1 MHIQELA
8 SATNITFINYTRG
21 FIKSFWFANFLT
33 AEDGHDYCV
42 VACLST
48 IGLDGVKAYTTIM
61 DITAKTY
68 YSETSLTPGQISSDS
83 TPRSW
88 LCMPYP
94 VTNSPKSWLGAPSP
108 AALST

>member
-1 MHIQELA
+1 MHIQKLA

-68 YSETSLTPGQISSDS
+68 YSETSLHPAKSLATALPGHGCVCHIQ
-83 TPRSW
+83 
-88 LCMPYP
+88 
-94 VTNSPKSWLGAPSP
+94 
-108 AALST
+108 